1 MRDPT
6 LTQNVECTFS
16 ASAAAG
22 SKPPSIGTNANS
34 NTNNN
39 LIGPCGEG
47 PLRCEFTFFVPN
59 GTAIENFAQ
68 TPYGRQVM
76 NEPQRWR
83 WIMRRLM
90 TSREKIYIDQL
101 AVGAPRSF
109 YADNGE
115 ELIVQ
120 VDAGSSGRQTA
131 YIMFE
136 GIRAQ
141 VVHSDIGATNGVI
154 HIISSLL
161 FVPEDLARDVSGPS
175 TIEVSQTTKAS
186 CLH

>member
-1 MRDPT
+1 
-6 LTQNVECTFS
+6 
-16 ASAAAG
+16 
-22 SKPPSIGTNANS
+22 
-34 NTNNN
+34 
-39 LIGPCGEG
+39 
-47 PLRCEFTFFVPN
+47 
-59 GTAIENFAQ
+59 
-68 TPYGRQVM
+68 
-76 NEPQRWR
+76 
-83 WIMRRLM
+83 M

-101 AVGAPRSF
+101 AVGAPRKF